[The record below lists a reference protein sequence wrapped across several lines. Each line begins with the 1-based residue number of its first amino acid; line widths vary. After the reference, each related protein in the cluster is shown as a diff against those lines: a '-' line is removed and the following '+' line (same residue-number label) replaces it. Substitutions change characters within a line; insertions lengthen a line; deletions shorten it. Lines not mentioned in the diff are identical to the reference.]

1 MEQLLRGQEVSEIDA
16 FEADNPM
23 SGRKK
28 AGEPET
34 EAVICP
40 GTEYDLSSGILY
52 FPIRHHSPVCS
63 FHLQRAVEEYQP
75 DCILIEGPQ
84 NAGHLIP
91 VLVHEDTQPPLALY
105 YAYRDK
111 EGLVSPKKE
120 DYKCYYPF
128 LSCSPELIALRE
140 ADRKRV
146 HAEFIDLPYMEILA
160 GTAENR
166 GIRRE
171 GEKQSYNDDY
181 FLSRSRY
188 FARLCEKT
196 GLRDFEEFWETYF
209 EIQGLF
215 LDTPSF
221 VRQMLLYCGLSRLYT
236 PEEELLEDG
245 CLLRER
251 YMAERIAAASETY
264 QKILVVTGG
273 FHTYGLGKLLE
284 KRKGEGKVLRFTGE
298 PVRLHRVD
306 PGLQAVYPMAYSME
320 AADALNGYASG
331 MQSPGFYHQVWRR
344 LEA

>member
-1 MEQLLRGQEVSEIDA
+1 MEQLLRGQEISEIDA
-16 FEADNPM
+16 FEAENPM

-28 AGEPET
+28 AEDPETET

-40 GTEYDLSSGILY
+40 GTEYDLSFGILY

-245 CLLRER
+245 
-251 YMAERIAAASETY
+251 
-264 QKILVVTGG
+264 
-273 FHTYGLGKLLE
+273 GLGDISENSGGDGRLPHLRPGE
-284 KRKGEGKVLRFTGE
+284 ASGESERRRKGDLLYRGAS
-298 PVRLHRVD
+298 P
-306 PGLQAVYPMAYSME
+306 P
-320 AADALNGYASG
+320 AAGRSGASG
-331 MQSPGFYHQVWRR
+331 GLSHGLFHGGCGRPERLRQRHAVSGLLPSDLETAGGGAFSPGG
-344 LEA
+344 L

>member
-28 AGEPET
+28 AEDPET

-196 GLRDFEEFWETYF
+196 GLRDFEEFWEDTYSKGTLKYVIF
-209 EIQGLF
+209 EKV
-215 LDTPSF
+215 S
-221 VRQMLLYCGLSRLYT
+221 S
-236 PEEELLEDG
+236 
-245 CLLRER
+245 
-251 YMAERIAAASETY
+251 
-264 QKILVVTGG
+264 
-273 FHTYGLGKLLE
+273 TYG
-284 KRKGEGKVLRFTGE
+284 
-298 PVRLHRVD
+298 
-306 PGLQAVYPMAYSME
+306 S
-320 AADALNGYASG
+320 
-331 MQSPGFYHQVWRR
+331 
-344 LEA
+344 